1 MQLIYRGQKM
11 EFTPAA
17 AQSYRKPYALHWRF
31 HAPGETYGDMPL
43 PTAPYQAPR
52 ALNWRFQ
59 VVQ

>member
-1 MQLIYRGQKM
+1 MQLIYRGQTINY
-11 EFTPAA
+11 TPAT
-17 AQSYRKPYALHWRF
+17 AQPYRKPCALNWRF

-43 PTAPYQAPR
+43 PVAPYQAPR